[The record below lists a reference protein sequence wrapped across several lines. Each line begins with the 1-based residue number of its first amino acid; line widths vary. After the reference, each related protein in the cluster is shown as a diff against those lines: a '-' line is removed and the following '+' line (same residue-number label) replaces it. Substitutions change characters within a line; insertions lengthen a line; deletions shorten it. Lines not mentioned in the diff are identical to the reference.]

1 MGLGRQHHSRVLEPR
16 DMGSRPWTGGGALSV
31 RIEHILSAAKYSV
44 ANAIARRQQNQVI
57 LGCGCNLTDIGVSI
71 LLREN

>member
-1 MGLGRQHHSRVLEPR
+1 M
-16 DMGSRPWTGGGALSV
+16 A
-31 RIEHILSAAKYSV
+31 HILSEAEYHV
-44 ANAIARRQQNQVI
+44 ANAIARRQQNQGI